1 MTSVKGV
8 RTMSNMNFNLYK
20 IFCVVAETESFSKAR
35 EILYLTEPTIS
46 SHITKLENELG
57 VKLFYRENKG
67 TTLTREGK
75 KLYDDICDKIKDI
88 EFAENAIMQ
97 DTDISKA
104 KITIGCPSHIA
115 ISYLSKCVT
124 KIKKD
129 YPNLKIDIIG
139 ETGYENLTEL
149 LEKHK
154 IDFAI
159 MGNVPEIKAEMQIKE
174 IKEIENI
181 FISKELI
188 KIKDIKELENYRYI
202 LNYKDSNSTKKLLEI
217 LKKHN
222 VQIQAD
228 MQSDIT
234 EMRIEE
240 VKQGQGIG
248 YVMKEAAREAIN
260 SKEVYEV
267 KLPIQL
273 PKMKINVVY
282 MEKYLTKIDKIFI
295 KKYLKED

>member
-1 MTSVKGV
+1 
-8 RTMSNMNFNLYK
+8 MSDMNFNLYK
-20 IFCVVAETESFSKAR
+20 VFCVVAETESFSKASD
-35 EILYLTEPTIS
+35 ILCLTESTIS
-46 SHITKLENELG
+46 SHIKKLEDYLD

-67 TTLTREGK
+67 TTLTKEGK
-75 KLYDDICDKIKDI
+75 KLYDKIGDSIEEI
-88 EFAENAIMQ
+88 EFAEKELKEDN
-97 DTDISKA
+97 DISKA

-115 ISYLSKCVT
+115 ISYLSKCIT

-159 MGNVPEIKAEMQIKE
+159 MGNVPEIKAEMQVKE

-181 FISKELI
+181 FISKELL
-188 KIKDIKELENYRYI
+188 KISDIKELEKYRYI

-217 LKKHN
+217 LKKYN
-222 VQIQAD
+222 VQIQVD

-234 EMRIEE
+234 E
-240 VKQGQGIG
+240 
-248 YVMKEAAREAIN
+248 
-260 SKEVYEV
+260 
-267 KLPIQL
+267 
-273 PKMKINVVY
+273 MKINVVY

-295 KKYLKED
+295 KRYLKED

>member
-1 MTSVKGV
+1 
-8 RTMSNMNFNLYK
+8 MSNMNFNLYK

-188 KIKDIKELENYRYI
+188 EIKDIKKLENYRYI
-202 LNYKDSNSTKKLLEI
+202 LNYKDSSSTRKLLEV
-217 LKKHN
+217 LKKYD
-222 VQIQAD
+222 VKLQVDI
-228 MQSDIT
+228 QSDIT
-234 EMRIEE
+234 EMIIEE
-240 VKQGQGIG
+240 TKQGQGIG
-248 YVMKEAAREAIN
+248 YVMKDIANEAIKN
-260 SKEVYEV
+260 KEIYEV

-282 MEKYLTKIDKIFI
+282 MEKYLTKMDKIFI
-295 KKYLKED
+295 KKYLKEN

>member
-1 MTSVKGV
+1 
-8 RTMSNMNFNLYK
+8 MSDMNFNLYK
-20 IFCVVAETESFSKAR
+20 VFCVVAETESFSKASD
-35 EILYLTEPTIS
+35 ILCLTESTIS
-46 SHITKLENELG
+46 SHIKKLEDYLD

-67 TTLTREGK
+67 TTLTKEGK
-75 KLYDDICDKIKDI
+75 KLYDKIGDSIEEI
-88 EFAENAIMQ
+88 EFAEKELKEDN
-97 DTDISKA
+97 DISKA

-115 ISYLSKCVT
+115 ISYLSKCIT

-159 MGNVPEIKAEMQIKE
+159 MGNVPEIKAEMQVKE

-181 FISKELI
+181 FISKELL
-188 KIKDIKELENYRYI
+188 KISDIKELEKYRYI

-217 LKKHN
+217 LKKYN
-222 VQIQAD
+222 VQIQVD

-260 SKEVYEV
+260 NKEVYEV

-273 PKMKINVVY
+273 PKLKINVVY

-295 KKYLKED
+295 KRYLKED

>member
-1 MTSVKGV
+1 
-8 RTMSNMNFNLYK
+8 MSDMNFNLYK
-20 IFCVVAETESFSKAR
+20 VFCVVAETESFSKASD
-35 EILYLTEPTIS
+35 ILCLTESTIS
-46 SHITKLENELG
+46 SHIKKLEDYLD

-67 TTLTREGK
+67 TTLTKEGK
-75 KLYDDICDKIKDI
+75 KLYDKIGDSIEEI
-88 EFAENAIMQ
+88 EFAEKELKEDN
-97 DTDISKA
+97 DISKA

-115 ISYLSKCVT
+115 ISYLSKCIT

-159 MGNVPEIKAEMQIKE
+159 MGNVPEIKAEMQVKE

-181 FISKELI
+181 FISKELL
-188 KIKDIKELENYRYI
+188 KISDIKELEKYRYI

-217 LKKHN
+217 LKKYN
-222 VQIQAD
+222 VQIQVD

-248 YVMKEAAREAIN
+248 YVMKEAAKEAIN
-260 SKEVYEV
+260 NREVYEV

-295 KKYLKED
+295 KRYLKED